1 MELQQELRQFTGTE
15 HYYKHNFGGM
25 LYTDGV
31 KYFAEKAGGGAY
43 WFLDIVSTE
52 LMRLADKE
60 GFLSI
65 HLKAKEGTAVLSAD
79 DGNDNILWTKAVE
92 FTDCPDGD
100 WHFYL
105 TDKVLL
111 LTSEY

>member
-1 MELQQELRQFTGTE
+1 MELQQDLRQFTGTE

-52 LMRLADKE
+52 LMRLAAEE

-65 HLKAKEGTAVLSAD
+65 HLFAKNGKAKLSAD
-79 DGNDNILWTKAVE
+79 DGNDNILWTKNID

-100 WHFYL
+100 WMFFL
-105 TDKVLL
+105 TDKVMMIP
-111 LTSEY
+111 SEY